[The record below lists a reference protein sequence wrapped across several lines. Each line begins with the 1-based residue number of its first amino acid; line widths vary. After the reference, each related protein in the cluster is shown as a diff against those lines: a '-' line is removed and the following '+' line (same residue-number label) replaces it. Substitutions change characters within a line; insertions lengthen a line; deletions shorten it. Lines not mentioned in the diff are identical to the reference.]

1 VYEVGWS
8 ILPHHRNE
16 TERKVVLMN
25 FIIGFILGGIFGVL
39 IASVI
44 VAGGDK

>member
-1 VYEVGWS
+1 
-8 ILPHHRNE
+8 
-16 TERKVVLMN
+16 MN

-44 VAGGDK
+44 VAGGTDEWKE